1 MINVAIFPADPPL
14 TLSICRGSL
23 FNTYDRL
30 EHIPPRSLT
39 TLVNR
44 EQSIVYHE
52 NLSNIHKRWPGCAQ
66 STIRIIESRRWY
78 VLFWKP
84 ISLMGICGLVRSTA
98 QWHSSSMVTGCVLLC
113 RRRAYKPTCPWE
125 RVPHQWPQAR
135 VSLHPTTQHV
145 LPGTLHFYPYASGPW
160 V

>member
-1 MINVAIFPADPPL
+1 MLSLTGISNLKAASMINVAIFPADPPL

-52 NLSNIHKRWPGCAQ
+52 NLSNIHKR
-66 STIRIIESRRWY
+66 
-78 VLFWKP
+78 
-84 ISLMGICGLVRSTA
+84 
-98 QWHSSSMVTGCVLLC
+98 
-113 RRRAYKPTCPWE
+113 
-125 RVPHQWPQAR
+125 
-135 VSLHPTTQHV
+135 
-145 LPGTLHFYPYASGPW
+145 
-160 V
+160 